1 VISSGMIATIAGGG
15 SGDSPAAP
23 IASLTIPQA
32 VAKDKLGNLYI
43 ADSGASRVHMIAP
56 SGSTTTV
63 AGTGIPGYSG
73 DNGAASAA
81 QLNEPGGLA
90 VDSAGALY
98 IADPANGA
106 VRKVSGGVITTI
118 AGPAIGTPLGRPNS
132 VAVDSTGN
140 VFVTDPVSN
149 SVLKVSLDGSVSAV
163 AGTGAAGYNGD
174 SLSATVAELY
184 YPTGVAVDAYGNL
197 YIADSG
203 NERVR
208 KVTVSGII
216 TTIAGTGTAGDFG
229 DGGPATAAQVFGP
242 LSVSLDSAG
251 NIYIGETNGQ
261 RVRAINS
268 GGIITTIAGDLA
280 FPTICL
286 DNCSALDAPLEPQG
300 VTADT
305 AGNVFV
311 ADTGSYTVR
320 LLTPEGGP
328 AVLTVSSSHTGSLAL
343 GSSGQY
349 TLTVSNTAL
358 AGPTDGTTVT
368 VTELP
373 PTGMSVSSMSG
384 NGWSCS
390 GNSCTR
396 TNVLPAG
403 QSDPTI
409 DVSVNISNDGPS
421 QLTNQVTVAGGGA
434 AMTGTQDLTVLTAPA
449 TTIQTNPTGMQINSD
464 GFASLPAP
472 QTQNLYPGIHVITV
486 SQVVPVS
493 TGTQYALTSW
503 SDGCAASHT
512 IDVTAQATTYIADFQ
527 LQYQLITGVFPANA
541 GTVNVS
547 SGTFFNAG
555 STVSVTATGNS
566 SYTLVSWGGADLG
579 MSNPASITMN
589 SPLSISA
596 DFGPPGFTCAITGD
610 TTASV
615 ADVQQMIKEALGL
628 AAANDDLNRD
638 GTVNIADIQKVIAAA
653 LKQGCL
659 Y

>member
-1 VISSGMIATIAGGG
+1 
-15 SGDSPAAP
+15 
-23 IASLTIPQA
+23 
-32 VAKDKLGNLYI
+32 
-43 ADSGASRVHMIAP
+43 
-56 SGSTTTV
+56 
-63 AGTGIPGYSG
+63 
-73 DNGAASAA
+73 
-81 QLNEPGGLA
+81 
-90 VDSAGALY
+90 
-98 IADPANGA
+98 
-106 VRKVSGGVITTI
+106 
-118 AGPAIGTPLGRPNS
+118 
-132 VAVDSTGN
+132 
-140 VFVTDPVSN
+140 
-149 SVLKVSLDGSVSAV
+149 
-163 AGTGAAGYNGD
+163 
-174 SLSATVAELY
+174 
-184 YPTGVAVDAYGNL
+184 
-197 YIADSG
+197 
-203 NERVR
+203 
-208 KVTVSGII
+208 
-216 TTIAGTGTAGDFG
+216 
-229 DGGPATAAQVFGP
+229 
-242 LSVSLDSAG
+242 
-251 NIYIGETNGQ
+251 
-261 RVRAINS
+261 
-268 GGIITTIAGDLA
+268 
-280 FPTICL
+280 
-286 DNCSALDAPLEPQG
+286 
-300 VTADT
+300 
-305 AGNVFV
+305 
-311 ADTGSYTVR
+311 
-320 LLTPEGGP
+320 
-328 AVLTVSSSHTGSLAL
+328 
-343 GSSGQY
+343 
-349 TLTVSNTAL
+349 
-358 AGPTDGTTVT
+358 
-368 VTELP
+368 
-373 PTGMSVSSMSG
+373 MSG